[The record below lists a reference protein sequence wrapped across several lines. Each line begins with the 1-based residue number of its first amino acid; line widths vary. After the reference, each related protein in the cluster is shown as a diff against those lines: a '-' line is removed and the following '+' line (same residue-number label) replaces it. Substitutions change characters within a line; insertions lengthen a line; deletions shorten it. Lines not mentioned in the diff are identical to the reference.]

1 MISLEKIKH
10 LKNSKLYESFTTS
23 GLTFIF
29 RILGMGL
36 SFLIIRVIAKNFGI
50 ETFGSFS
57 IIQTIVNVLL
67 IIFTLGI
74 QNTLL
79 IEFNRQELD
88 QNSLFS
94 FVNHTFKLVFFF
106 MLIPSILLIFYA
118 NFLAKSFNDTS
129 LANSFRLLGFFLFP
143 ILAHDIIVY
152 YFIATKNYFKFGF
165 FMFFLPN
172 FLFIISLFFLNNE
185 DKNITKISLIYFISY
200 LVTFF
205 IEYSSIY
212 VKNKKNR
219 SYIPPYKSIL
229 KRSIPMM
236 ISWLMLYLL
245 SWTDVILLGIMS
257 EPKEVGEYNLAY
269 KIGSLLLIFLSTYT
283 AVALPKMSEYFERK
297 EIHLLKKYLKKSSLN
312 LTLVCLPFFLI
323 LLFFGNFV
331 ISFFGETSSNTV
343 QILVIISISSML
355 SVFFGCVDQILNIS
369 NNQNTLLKINLF
381 YFVANIILNIIL
393 ITYFGALGSAIATL
407 VITILMKLTCIFF
420 INKKLGFLPI
430 GI

>member
-1 MISLEKIKH
+1 
-10 LKNSKLYESFTTS
+10 
-23 GLTFIF
+23 
-29 RILGMGL
+29 
-36 SFLIIRVIAKNFGI
+36 
-50 ETFGSFS
+50 
-57 IIQTIVNVLL
+57 
-67 IIFTLGI
+67 
-74 QNTLL
+74 
-79 IEFNRQELD
+79 
-88 QNSLFS
+88 
-94 FVNHTFKLVFFF
+94 

-185 DKNITKISLIYFISY
+185 DKNITNISLIYFISY

-212 VKNKKNR
+212 LKNKKNR

-381 YFVANIILNIIL
+381 IL
-393 ITYFGALGSAIATL
+393 
-407 VITILMKLTCIFF
+407 
-420 INKKLGFLPI
+420 
-430 GI
+430 

>member
-1 MISLEKIKH
+1 MISLDKIKRF
-10 LKNSKLYESFTTS
+10 KDSNLYESFTTS

-88 QNSLFS
+88 RDSLFS
-94 FVNHTFKLVFFF
+94 FVNHTFKLVFSL
-106 MLIPSILLIFYA
+106 MLIPSILLIVFA
-118 NFLAKSFNDTS
+118 GFLAKNFNDSS
-129 LANSFRLLGFFLFP
+129 LTESFRLLGFLLFP

-152 YFIATKNYFKFGF
+152 YFIATKNYLKFGF

-172 FLFIISLFFLNNE
+172 FLFLVSLLILKNE
-185 DKNITKISLIYFISY
+185 YKTITNISLIYLLSFLI
-200 LVTFF
+200 TFL
-205 IEYSSIY
+205 IEYLSIY
-212 VKNKKNR
+212 VKTQKKKF
-219 SYIPPYKSIL
+219 YIPPYKNIL
-229 KRSIPMM
+229 KTSIPMM

-257 EPKEVGEYNLAY
+257 DKKEVGEYNLAY

-283 AVALPKMSEYFERK
+283 AIALPKMSEFFEKK
-297 EIHLLKKYLKKSSLN
+297 EFILLKKYVKKSSLGI
-312 LTLVCLPFFLI
+312 TLVTLPFFLV

-331 ISFFGETSSNTV
+331 ISFFGETSHNTV
-343 QILVIISISSML
+343 LILIIISISSML
-355 SVFFGCVDQILNIS
+355 SVFFGCVDQILNVS
-369 NNQNTLLKINLF
+369 NNQNVLLKINLF
-381 YFVANIILNIIL
+381 YFIANIILNIIL
-393 ITYFGALGSAIATL
+393 INYYGALGSAIATL
-407 VITILMKLTCIFF
+407 IITVLMKLTCVFF
-420 INKKLGFLPI
+420 INKKLGFFPI